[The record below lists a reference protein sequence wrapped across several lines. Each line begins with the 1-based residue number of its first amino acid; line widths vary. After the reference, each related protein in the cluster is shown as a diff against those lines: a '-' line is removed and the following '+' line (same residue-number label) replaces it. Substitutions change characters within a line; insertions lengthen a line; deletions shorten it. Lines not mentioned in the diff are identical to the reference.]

1 MTKKDLEGMTFHI
14 DLRFPI
20 EVDADW
26 IREKMGDRI
35 SDNYEF
41 TEAQLEEF
49 IMNTCLPD
57 YDDFISN
64 LEVLI
69 DYE

>member
-1 MTKKDLEGMTFHI
+1 MTKKDLEGMSFHI
-14 DLRFPI
+14 DLKFPI
-20 EVDADW
+20 EVEAEW
-26 IREKMGDRI
+26 ILEKMND
-35 SDNYEF
+35 EF
-41 TEAQLEEF
+41 TETQLEEF

-64 LEVLI
+64 LQVII

>member
-14 DLRFPI
+14 DLKFPI
-20 EVDADW
+20 EVESDW
-26 IREKMGDRI
+26 ICEKMEDRI
-35 SDNYEF
+35 GDDHEF
-41 TEAQLEEF
+41 TEEQLEEF
-49 IMNTCLPD
+49 IMNACLPD

-64 LEVLI
+64 LQVLI

>member
-14 DLRFPI
+14 D
-20 EVDADW
+20 VDRDW
-26 IREKMGDRI
+26 ILEKMGDSI

-41 TEAQLEEF
+41 TEEELEEF

-64 LEVLI
+64 LCVNI